1 MRKYNYMDQEGI
13 PAESQYLTYLLRHGQ
28 DAFTAKDY
36 SSRTNTILE
45 KLDDN
50 FINDKGYND
59 IPGSRNF
66 LSFDGRYIINKKNI
80 DYIKQDIIDYYT
92 LKKRLNS
99 FKDIN
104 VDEIVTEI
112 EMFLEFML
120 SNKLLKVNE
129 TNIEKYCYTLDRGRK
144 NSFINAVKSYSDLK
158 GLDLDKN
165 LLDNINEKN
174 KDEIKILEKA
184 KSIRE
189 YLEKYPSMKEEV
201 LKIIN
206 EEF

>member
-1 MRKYNYMDQEGI
+1 FTK
-13 PAESQYLTYLLRHGQ
+13 YLTYLLRHGQ

>member
-13 PAESQYLTYLLRHGQ
+13 PVESQYLTYLLRHGQ

-45 KLDDN
+45 KLDDD

-80 DYIKQDIIDYYT
+80 DYIKEDIIDYYT

-112 EMFLEFML
+112 EMFLEFIL
-120 SNKLLKVNE
+120 SNKLLKINE
-129 TNIEKYCYTLDRGRK
+129 TNIEKYCYKLDRGRK
-144 NSFINAVKSYSDLK
+144 NSFINAIKSYSDLK
-158 GLDLDKN
+158 GLDLDKS
-165 LLDNINEKN
+165 LLDKINEKN

-189 YLEKYPSMKEEV
+189 DIQKYPSMKEEV
-201 LKIIN
+201 LRIIN
-206 EEF
+206 K